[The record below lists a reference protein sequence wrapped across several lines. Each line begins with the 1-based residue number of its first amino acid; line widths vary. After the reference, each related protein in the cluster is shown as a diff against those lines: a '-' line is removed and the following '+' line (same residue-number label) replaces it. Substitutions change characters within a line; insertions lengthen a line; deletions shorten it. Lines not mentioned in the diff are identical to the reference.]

1 MSRGERLKKVR
12 LALGFTQGK
21 AAELS
26 GILQKE
32 ISLLENDKRENIPTE
47 YINWLGSLEVNL
59 NWIFLDNGSQFVGY
73 QNDNTLQL
81 TEMSNKVKF
90 IQIEIDEL
98 NRKSQ
103 TGSNTSRRLNVE

>member
-12 LALGFTQGK
+12 LTFGFTQGK

-59 NWIFLDNGSQFVGY
+59 NWIFLNNGSQFVSY

-81 TEMSNKVKF
+81 TGLSNRVNL
-90 IQIEIDEL
+90 IQVEIEEL
-98 NRKSQ
+98 TPKSQ
-103 TGSNTSRRLNVE
+103 TGIKKKS

>member
-1 MSRGERLKKVR
+1 MTRGERLKKVR

-26 GILQKE
+26 GVSQKD
-32 ISLLENDKRENIPTE
+32 ITRLENDKTTNIPTE

-59 NWIFLDNGSQFVGY
+59 NWIFLDSGSQFVSY
-73 QNDNTLQL
+73 QYDNTLQL
-81 TEMSNKVKF
+81 ADLSSRVNT

-98 NRKSQ
+98 KRKSQ
-103 TGSNTSRRLNVE
+103 TGIKKNS

>member
-1 MSRGERLKKVR
+1 MTRGERLKKVR
-12 LALGFTQGK
+12 LALGFTQRK
-21 AAELS
+21 AAELT

-59 NWIFLDNGSQFVGY
+59 NWIFLENGSQLVGY

-81 TEMSNKVKF
+81 TGLSNRVNL
-90 IQIEIDEL
+90 IQMEIEEL
-98 NRKSQ
+98 TRKSQ
-103 TGSNTSRRLNVE
+103 TGCNKKS